1 MHKDVHVLKLSQ
13 ADLFCRQR
21 YVHN

>member
-1 MHKDVHVLKLSQ
+1 MHKDVHVLELSQ